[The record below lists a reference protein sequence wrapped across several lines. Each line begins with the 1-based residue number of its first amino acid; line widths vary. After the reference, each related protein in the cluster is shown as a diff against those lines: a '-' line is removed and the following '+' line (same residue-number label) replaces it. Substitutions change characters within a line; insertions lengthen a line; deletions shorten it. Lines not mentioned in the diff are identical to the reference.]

1 MTADVNSNLKVQ
13 IAHVLAMD
21 VVEYSKL
28 LITEQNKVLAELT
41 RIVKETARFRQTE
54 AEGKLIQSDWRWDGA
69 ASSSMSPKRLF
80 RLQTRSRLH

>member
-41 RIVKETARFRQTE
+41 RIVKETARFPSDRSRRKTNSR
-54 AEGKLIQSDWRWDGA
+54 SDWRWDGA
-69 ASSSMSPKRLF
+69 RIL
-80 RLQTRSRLH
+80 R